1 MANKSGRNGVITG
14 KVKKL
19 HLQTP
24 QSTALEA
31 KERNV
36 TTLERMKKQHWRDT
50 DIEHPKTGWVYWA
63 TQPHN
68 PTLRCF

>member
-1 MANKSGRNGVITG
+1 MSNAKGRNGISTG

-19 HLQTP
+19 NLQTP
-24 QSTALEA
+24 RSKALEA

-36 TTLERMKKQHWRDT
+36 TTLEQLKKQHWRDT
-50 DIEHPKTGWVYWA
+50 DIQHPKTGWVYWA
-63 TQPHN
+63 TQPDN